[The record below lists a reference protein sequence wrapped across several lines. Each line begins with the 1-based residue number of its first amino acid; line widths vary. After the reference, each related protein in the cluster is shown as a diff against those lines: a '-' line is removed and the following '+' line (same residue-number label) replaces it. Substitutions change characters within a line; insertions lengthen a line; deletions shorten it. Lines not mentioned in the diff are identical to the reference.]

1 MQALMLIGLNWMYMA
16 MSQAGGAL
24 EQMEM
29 EVRRIVETARPALV
43 RVSAKGNRYSNN
55 LAPLAPL
62 ALADALRWRRF
73 EEGGEAGQP
82 RWKTPE
88 IPEAPEVPE
97 QPDEEGLQAELFAMS
112 QNRRVGSG
120 VCLGDG
126 YVLTTETVAGGGSEI
141 SITLA
146 DGREIPGK
154 LVGSDDLTDI
164 ALIRIDEKNLSPIKM
179 GDSSKAQM
187 GSIGVL
193 VSRSYGNLDNIN
205 VGFVTGRDESDPGA
219 SLLRLNIPILPGESG
234 APLLNSKGELIGLA
248 SANLRRGV
256 QAMAIPVTPDAR
268 SFYSYS
274 FGLAGGAEESE
285 AAKGFAYFIPTERI
299 HRVIEELKQFGEVR
313 RPWFGVSGVATQLK
327 GEGFAGK
334 KGVLIQSVQDRSP
347 ADRAGLMVGDVLLS
361 CASDATPNFEALRKT
376 IHGLTLGKTVP
387 LSVYRE
393 GKEMKLEI
401 TPESR
406 GKSIA
411 NEVPKQL
418 RLERLHG
425 NKSDSGMNL
434 VPKSPELAEFLGL
447 EGAPDGDVVASVEE
461 NGPGYKAGF
470 RKGDLLLDHAKPGS
484 PVRVWREGKTI
495 ELVFPK

>member
-29 EVRRIVETARPALV
+29 EIRRIVETARPALV
-43 RVSAKGNRYSNN
+43 RVSAKGDRYKS
-55 LAPLAPL
+55 LSPLAPL
-62 ALADALRWRRF
+62 ALTDALRWRRF

-82 RWKTPE
+82 HWETPE
-88 IPEAPEVPE
+88 VAEAPEAPES
-97 QPDEEGLQAELFAMS
+97 PDEEELQAGLFALA

-154 LVGSDDLTDI
+154 LVGSDDLTDL
-164 ALIRIDEKNLSPIKM
+164 ALIRIEEKNLSPIKM

-256 QAMAIPVTPDAR
+256 QAMTIPVTPDAR

-274 FGLAGGAEESE
+274 FGLAGAEESE
-285 AAKGFAYFIPTERI
+285 ASKGFAYFIPTERI

-313 RPWFGVSGVATQLK
+313 RPWFGVSGMATQLK

-361 CASDATPNFEALRKT
+361 CAGEATPNFEALRKT

-387 LSVYRE
+387 LAVYRE

-406 GKSIA
+406 GKSIG

-418 RLERLHG
+418 RLERSHG
-425 NKSDSGMNL
+425 SNQNSGMNL

-447 EGAPDGDVVASVEE
+447 EDAPDGDVVASVEE
-461 NGPGYKAGF
+461 NGPAYKAGF
-470 RKGDLLLDHAKPGS
+470 RKGDLLLDPAKLGA
-484 PVRVWREGKTI
+484 PVRVWREGKTL